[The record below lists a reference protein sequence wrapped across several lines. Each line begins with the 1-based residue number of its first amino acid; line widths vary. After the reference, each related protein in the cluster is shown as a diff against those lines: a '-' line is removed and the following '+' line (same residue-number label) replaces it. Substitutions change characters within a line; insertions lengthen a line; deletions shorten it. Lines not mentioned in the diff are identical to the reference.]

1 MTKKQIDSRVIAE
14 FCAKEAE
21 EKKALDIVS
30 LKVTELTTIAD
41 YFVLCTAQSE
51 PQMRALSNWI
61 QKSIFEELAVKPVKV
76 NGESASKW
84 ILIDFGAVI
93 IHIMTSEMRD
103 RYQLEKLWGDAPKLK
118 DLQKLEDLSAG
129 KNNIK

>member
-1 MTKKQIDSRVIAE
+1 MTKQKIDSTVLAE

-21 EKKALDIVS
+21 EKKAAEIVS
-30 LKVTELTTIAD
+30 LKVGELTTIAD

-51 PQMRALSNWI
+51 PQMKALANWI
-61 QKSIFEELAVKPVKV
+61 QKSVFEKFRLKPVTV
-76 NGESASKW
+76 DGESVSKW

-93 IHIMTSEMRD
+93 IHVMTPEMRD

-118 DLQKLEDLSAG
+118 DLQKLERLS
-129 KNNIK
+129 N

>member
-21 EKKALDIVS
+21 EKKAADIVS
-30 LKVTELTTIAD
+30 IKVSELTTIAD

-61 QKSIFEELAVKPVKV
+61 QKSIFEELSVKPVKV
-76 NGESASKW
+76 NGEPASKW

-93 IHIMTSEMRD
+93 IHIMTPEMRD
-103 RYQLEKLWGDAPKLK
+103 RYQLEKLWGDAPKLE
-118 DLQKLEDLSAG
+118 DLQKLEKLS
-129 KNNIK
+129 N

>member
-14 FCAKEAE
+14 FCAKEAT
-21 EKKALDIVS
+21 EKKAADIVS
-30 LKVTELTTIAD
+30 IKVSELTTIAD

-61 QKSIFEELAVKPVKV
+61 QKSIFEELSVKPVKV
-76 NGESASKW
+76 NGEPASKW

-93 IHIMTSEMRD
+93 IHIMTPEMRD
-103 RYQLEKLWGDAPKLK
+103 RYQLEKLWGDAPKLE
-118 DLQKLEDLSAG
+118 DLQKLEKLS
-129 KNNIK
+129 N

>member
-1 MTKKQIDSRVIAE
+1 MTKKQVDSKIIAE

-21 EKKALDIVS
+21 EKKALDVVV
-30 LKVTELTTIAD
+30 LEVAELTTIAD

-61 QKSIFEELAVKPVKV
+61 QKSIFEELQVKPVTV
-76 NGESASKW
+76 NGESVSKW

-93 IHIMTSEMRD
+93 IHIMTPEMRD

-118 DLQKLEDLSAG
+118 DLQKLEDLS
-129 KNNIK
+129 K

>member
-1 MTKKQIDSRVIAE
+1 MTKKQIDPRVLAE
-14 FCAKEAE
+14 FCTKEAE

-30 LKVTELTTIAD
+30 LKVTELTTVAD

-61 QKSIFEELAVKPVKV
+61 QKSAFEELAVKPLKV

-84 ILIDFGAVI
+84 ILIDFGTVI
-93 IHIMTSEMRD
+93 VHIMTPEMRD
-103 RYQLEKLWGDAPKLK
+103 LYQLEQLWGDAPKLE
-118 DLQKLEDLSAG
+118 DLQKLENLSAG
-129 KNNIK
+129 KDSKK

>member
-1 MTKKQIDSRVIAE
+1 MTKKQVDSKTIAE
-14 FCAKEAE
+14 FCAREAG
-21 EKKALDIVS
+21 EKKALDVVS
-30 LKVTELTTIAD
+30 LKVAELTTIAD

-61 QKSIFEELAVKPVKV
+61 QKSIFDELKVKAVTVDGEPV
-76 NGESASKW
+76 SKW

-93 IHIMTSEMRD
+93 IHIMTAEMRD

-118 DLQKLEDLSAG
+118 DLQKLENLSAG
-129 KNNIK
+129 KSNIK

>member
-1 MTKKQIDSRVIAE
+1 MTKKKIDPRVIAE

-84 ILIDFGAVI
+84 ILIDFGAVL
-93 IHIMTSEMRD
+93 IHIMTPEMRD
-103 RYQLEKLWGDAPKLK
+103 RYQLEKLWGDAPKLE

-129 KNNIK
+129 KSNIK

>member
-1 MTKKQIDSRVIAE
+1 MTKQVASKVIAE

-21 EKKALDIVS
+21 AKKALDIVS
-30 LKVTELTTIAD
+30 IKMSELTTIAD

-61 QKSIFEELAVKPVKV
+61 QKSIFEELSVKPTKV

-93 IHIMTSEMRD
+93 VHIMTPEMRD
-103 RYQLEKLWGDAPKLK
+103 RYQLEKLWGDAPKLE
-118 DLQKLEDLSAG
+118 DLQKLEDLS
-129 KNNIK
+129 K

>member
-1 MTKKQIDSRVIAE
+1 MTKKQVDSKTIAE
-14 FCAKEAE
+14 FCAREAG
-21 EKKALDIVS
+21 EKKALDVVL
-30 LKVTELTTIAD
+30 LKVAELTTIAD

-61 QKSIFEELAVKPVKV
+61 QKSIFDELKVKAVTVDGEPV
-76 NGESASKW
+76 SKW

-93 IHIMTSEMRD
+93 IHIMTAEMRD

-118 DLQKLEDLSAG
+118 DLQKLENLSAG
-129 KNNIK
+129 KSNIK

>member
-1 MTKKQIDSRVIAE
+1 MTKKQIDSKTLAE
-14 FCAKEAE
+14 FCAKEAS

-30 LKVTELTTIAD
+30 LEVAELTTIAD

-51 PQMRALSNWI
+51 PQLRALSNWI
-61 QKSIFEELAVKPVKV
+61 QKSAFDELALKPAKV

-93 IHIMTSEMRD
+93 IHIMTPEMRE

-118 DLQKLEDLSAG
+118 DLQKLEELSAE
-129 KNNIK
+129 KIIK

>member
-30 LKVTELTTIAD
+30 LKVKELTTIAD

-61 QKSIFEELAVKPVKV
+61 QKSIFDELKVKPVKV

-84 ILIDFGAVI
+84 ILIDFGAVF
-93 IHIMTSEMRD
+93 IHIMTSEMRE
-103 RYQLEKLWGDAPKLK
+103 RYQLEKLWADAPKLK
-118 DLQKLEDLSAG
+118 DLEKLEKLST
-129 KNNIK
+129 KK